1 MCAAN
6 DMARDASGS
15 GLRLKP
21 TQSVTPRT
29 PKVMPLTGI
38 DSEGASPTHTGTT
51 GSTKAGSAKAHFASL
66 FALQRPAGSGAG
78 DAGDNTDGNGMYTLS
93 GSSDAGERAV
103 SVKVGSFGCELL
115 AYHSAFE
122 PQLMYSTCDC
132 QCSGKLSGNLTP
144 TAEAGAAFR
153 PADGR
158 RTAPVR
164 SSLKKRSLSLRT
176 GREVFML
183 GQV

>member
-29 PKVMPLTGI
+29 PKVMPLVGFG
-38 DSEGASPTHTGTT
+38 SEGASPTHTGTA

-66 FALQRPAGSGAG
+66 FALQKPAGSGTG
-78 DAGDNTDGNGMYTLS
+78 DGGDNAEGNGMYTLS

-115 AYHSAFE
+115 AHRSAFE
-122 PQLMYSTCDC
+122 LQLMYSTCDV
-132 QCSGKLSGNLTP
+132 N
-144 TAEAGAAFR
+144 A
-153 PADGR
+153 
-158 RTAPVR
+158 V
-164 SSLKKRSLSLRT
+164 
-176 GREVFML
+176 
-183 GQV
+183 